1 MSAYVNRNSKFILF
15 ALLIIAF
22 AIGGCNQTEQ
32 NFDAQIA
39 IAESG
44 NQAMTSSDWDA
55 YGKLMHPDALAEF
68 KSHLMPIIE
77 NLPKINNS
85 DTINL
90 FGHMYVVDSLKAKD
104 DTKFFTE
111 FLGIIFSLSPDLATT
126 FSTMKNE
133 SVGAILEGDNTIHAL
148 FRTDMKISGREVT
161 EMNVVTLLKDG
172 TEWKLDL
179 SYKLEGI
186 LMMVKSTLEQM
197 KA

>member
-1 MSAYVNRNSKFILF
+1 MSAYVNQNSKFIF
-15 ALLIIAF
+15 FVLLITAF
-22 AIGGCNQTEQ
+22 AIGGCNQTGQ
-32 NFDAQIA
+32 NFDVQIA
-39 IAESG
+39 IAVSG
-44 NQAMTSSDWDA
+44 NDAMTLSDWEA

-68 KSHLMPIIE
+68 KNKLMPTIE

-90 FGHMYVVDSLKAKD
+90 FGSMYVVDSLKAKD

-111 FLGIIFSLSPDLATT
+111 FLGIIFGLSPDLAIT

-133 SVGAILEGDNTIHAL
+133 SVGAIFEGDNIVHAL
-148 FRTDMKISGREVT
+148 FRTDMKIAGREVI

-172 TEWKLDL
+172 SEWKLDL